1 MVQRDVALILL
12 SFGGPTDLLFRTYLF
27 SARERL
33 HHTYFRAHGERPQG
47 MAVALERLDR
57 HFGNFRRRAD
67 QVACLH
73 VGGGEL
79 PPQLVGVTGQGE
91 AGRPHGVVVDAQ
103 HLLDELLVLGP
114 VLWNAQRVDPPELLL
129 AATADPCK
137 KQV

>member
-1 MVQRDVALILL
+1 MILL
-12 SFGGPTDLLFRTYLF
+12 YFGESIELFRTYLLA
-27 SARERL
+27 ARERL
-33 HHTYFRAHGERPQG
+33 HHTYFSAHGKRPQG

-73 VGGGEL
+73 VGSGEL

-137 KQV
+137 KHLLV